1 MLATHSNSTLVDQIR
16 LLSDKNNIKKIE
28 DNITIT
34 EKAKEETRDALK
46 HEIKKINFSNESLKI
61 INSPKLAIPDGSQ
74 YTVEL
79 IGSEFGTI
87 VTVDSTNKNFV
98 LSDSIHLPISND
110 NNKVKNFIREF
121 QENRAIDASKA
132 EIICKDGS
140 LLQFLDS
147 VKNIGNLNTSQSKH
161 ILEFLIKYYGDNP
174 NDLIKN
180 SINLVINPAVI
191 GVAKR
196 SGSKQVIHKLG
207 IRELID
213 KGINDKQLFD
223 AILEEDEIITFS
235 STGHYSKHVNLDY
248 SFIENKSLINF
259 SKAVKEVTEVAH
271 VFSKSEY
278 KIHVSYFKSKASS
291 PVIRLET
298 KLNTLQDTKFFKRI
312 LLAVKLN
319 TQPPIKELVPGF
331 ISDFQAKNLAYKL
344 TCITHSKLR
353 KNWKGDIQEIS
364 KYRSS

>member
-1 MLATHSNSTLVDQIR
+1 MLATHSNSTLVDHIR

-161 ILEFLIKYYGDNP
+161 ILEFL
-174 NDLIKN
+174 
-180 SINLVINPAVI
+180 
-191 GVAKR
+191 
-196 SGSKQVIHKLG
+196 
-207 IRELID
+207 
-213 KGINDKQLFD
+213 
-223 AILEEDEIITFS
+223 
-235 STGHYSKHVNLDY
+235 
-248 SFIENKSLINF
+248 SFN
-259 SKAVKEVTEVAH
+259 
-271 VFSKSEY
+271 
-278 KIHVSYFKSKASS
+278 
-291 PVIRLET
+291 
-298 KLNTLQDTKFFKRI
+298 
-312 LLAVKLN
+312 
-319 TQPPIKELVPGF
+319 
-331 ISDFQAKNLAYKL
+331 
-344 TCITHSKLR
+344 
-353 KNWKGDIQEIS
+353 
-364 KYRSS
+364 